1 MLQTFEGTIDNG
13 QIIWNDPENAPRNAK
28 VLVTVLQL
36 EKEPAKIEKP
46 SLRFRGALKNL
57 SKEQKEKNNQDL
69 QNLRNEWQRDI

>member
-13 QIIWNDPENAPRNAK
+13 QIIWNDPDNAPRNAK

-36 EKEPAKIEKP
+36 EKEPTKSEKP
-46 SLRFRGALKNL
+46 SQRFRGALKNL

-69 QNLRNEWQRDI
+69 QNFRNEWQRDI